1 MNDQSINDTET
12 PETKSWREERRER
25 SESRRAALGSP
36 TRGGALI
43 VGLLLV
49 ILGVAFL
56 LNDSGVFSIYLKNWG
71 ALFILLPAFGA
82 FDRAYRFYRGAGG
95 RLTAA
100 ARGAAFFGL
109 LLMVVTVVV
118 LFELNWQVWGPVLII
133 VVGISFLLNS
143 IYGTEN
149 K

>member
-1 MNDQSINDTET
+1 MNDQPINNTET
-12 PETKSWREERRER
+12 PKPKSWREERWERREA
-25 SESRRAALGSP
+25 RRAALGSP

-56 LNDSGVFSIYLKNWG
+56 LNDSGIFSISLKNWG

-82 FDRAYRFYRGAGG
+82 FDRAYRFYRSSGG

-109 LLMVVTVVV
+109 LLLVVTVVV
-118 LFELNWQVWGPVLII
+118 LFDLNWQVWGPVLII

-143 IYGTEN
+143 ILGTEN
-149 K
+149 E